1 MAMPVHVSRC
11 MYVHGDARPR
21 QPLHVGHGRVLVF
34 LRVVLLLFLKDA
46 EDAARRGVA
55 FEPVLT
61 LARPM
66 RMPLRY
72 TCMVCS
78 GTLTSTTSGPLGESC
93 GFHQYSPGLSGPVGL
108 PVGVPAV
115 CAEGFSTAC
124 AEVSKAT

>member
-1 MAMPVHVSRC
+1 VF
-11 MYVHGDARPR
+11 
-21 QPLHVGHGRVLVF
+21 VF

-46 EDAARRGVA
+46 EDAPGVA
-55 FEPVLT
+55 WPFEPVLT

-93 GFHQYSPGLSGPVGL
+93 SFHQYSPGLSGPVGL
-108 PVGVPAV
+108 PVGVPWV

-124 AEVSKAT
+124 AAVSRAIEMARTEKNFKSD